1 MLFQRVQLNYV
12 VSKGATC
19 VASLNASIARML
31 VGCAA
36 GLRLILFLDFSGVIC
51 GFSFCS
57 HVISIVQVL
66 VLYLGWW

>member
-1 MLFQRVQLNYV
+1 
-12 VSKGATC
+12 
-19 VASLNASIARML
+19 VASLNASIAHML
-31 VGCAA
+31 AGYNA

-66 VLYLGWW
+66 VLYLGWWW